1 MDRAKVSDQFARRL
15 IAWHHQH
22 GRKTLPWQ
30 QGRTPYAVWLS
41 EIMLQQTQVAT
52 VIPYFERFC
61 RQFPDISTL
70 ADAPLDAVLAL
81 WSGLGYYSRAR
92 NLHKAAQIVVA
103 EHGGDLPA
111 DFAALMAL
119 PGIGRSTAGA
129 ILAQA
134 FQQPYSILDGN
145 VRRVLCRYHGI
156 EGWPGG
162 GGVQKKL
169 WSVAE
174 GHTPAVAG
182 DAVVDYT
189 QAIMDLGALICTT
202 RGWRCGDCPVAKH
215 CCARQQESIE
225 SLPTK
230 KVRKKL
236 PERAVTLVAMINEA
250 GALLL
255 ERRPPSG
262 IWGGLWS
269 LPEWRPSTE
278 SRQDLDHW
286 IEAEFGLNISSYKKL
301 NDFNHTFTHFKLQIS
316 PIVLQV
322 SRRAIDSVME
332 KQPLFWYKA
341 DQFSQIGLPTPI
353 KKVVGQIYPTV
364 F

>member
-1 MDRAKVSDQFARRL
+1 MDRFTKQL
-15 IAWHHQH
+15 IGWHHQH
-22 GRKTLPWQ
+22 GRKQLPWQ
-30 QGRTPYAVWLS
+30 RGREPYAVWLS

-61 RQFPDISTL
+61 AQFPDISKL
-70 ADAPLDAVLAL
+70 ASAPLDTVLAL

-92 NLHKAAQIVVA
+92 NLHRAAQMMVDL
-103 EHGGDLPA
+103 HWGNLPA
-111 DFAALMAL
+111 DYDALMAL

-156 EGWPGG
+156 EGWPGES
-162 GGVQKKL
+162 GVQRRL
-169 WSVAE
+169 WAVAE
-174 GHTPAVAG
+174 VHTPAVAG

-189 QAIMDLGALICTT
+189 QAIMDLGALVCTP
-202 RGWRCGDCPVAKH
+202 RNWRCDDCPVAEDCH
-215 CCARQQESIE
+215 AHQQGEVE

-230 KVRKKL
+230 KIRKKL
-236 PERAVTLVAMINEA
+236 PERAVTLLAMVNET

-269 LPEWRPSTE
+269 LPEWLPSAGE
-278 SRQDLDHW
+278 NGQELHHW
-286 IEAEFGLNISSYKKL
+286 IETQFGLNVSSYQKL
-301 NDFNHTFTHFKLQIS
+301 GDFSHTFTHFRLKIS

-322 SRRAIDSVME
+322 RGVPADRVME

-341 DQFSQIGLPTPI
+341 EQFSQIGLPTPI
-353 KKVVGQIYPTV
+353 KKVVGQIYPIV
-364 F
+364 ANSF

>member
-1 MDRAKVSDQFARRL
+1 MDRFAKQL
-15 IAWHHQH
+15 IKWHHQH
-22 GRKTLPWQ
+22 GRKQLPWQ
-30 QGRTPYAVWLS
+30 QRRDPYAVWLS

-61 RQFPDISTL
+61 AQFPDISTL
-70 ADAPLDAVLAL
+70 ASAPLDAVLAL

-92 NLHKAAQIVVA
+92 NLHRAAQMMVDLHRG
-103 EHGGDLPA
+103 ELPA

-134 FQQPYSILDGN
+134 FQLPYSILDGN

-156 EGWPGG
+156 EGWPGES
-162 GGVQKKL
+162 GVQNKL

-174 GHTPAVAG
+174 KHTPAAAG
-182 DAVVDYT
+182 VAVVDYT
-189 QAIMDLGALICTT
+189 QAIMDLGAMVCTPKN
-202 RGWRCGDCPVAKH
+202 WRCDDCPVMERCNAY
-215 CCARQQESIE
+215 QQGMVEN
-225 SLPTK
+225 LPTR

-236 PERAVTLVAMINEA
+236 PERDTTLVAMVDEA

-269 LPEWRPSTE
+269 LPEWQPSAGE
-278 SRQDLDHW
+278 NGQDLNRW
-286 IEAEFGLNISSYKKL
+286 IETKFGLNVTSYQKL
-301 NDFNHTFTHFKLQIS
+301 DDFNHTFTHFRLKIS

-322 SRRAIDSVME
+322 TSLFTDRVME

-353 KKVVGQIYPTV
+353 KKVVEQIYPSDT
-364 F
+364 

>member
-1 MDRAKVSDQFARRL
+1 MDHFTKQL
-15 IAWHHQH
+15 IEWHHQH
-22 GRKTLPWQ
+22 GRKELPWQ
-30 QGRTPYAVWLS
+30 QGRDPYAVWIS

-61 RQFPDISTL
+61 SQFPDISTL
-70 ADAPLDAVLAL
+70 ANAPLDVVLAL

-92 NLHKAAQIVVA
+92 NLHKAATMVMA
-103 EHGGDLPA
+103 EHGGALPA

-134 FQQPYSILDGN
+134 FQLPYPILDGN

-156 EGWPGG
+156 EGWPGES
-162 GGVQKKL
+162 GVQRRL

-174 GHTPAVAG
+174 EHTPAMAG

-189 QAIMDLGALICTT
+189 QAIMDLGALVCTP
-202 RGWRCGDCPVAKH
+202 RNWHCDDCPVGDGCYAH
-215 CCARQQESIE
+215 QQGKVE

-230 KVRKKL
+230 RPRKEL
-236 PERAVTLVAMINEA
+236 PERAVTLVAMVNEA

-269 LPEWRPSTE
+269 LPEWRPSAE
-278 SRQDLDHW
+278 KNGQYLNYW
-286 IEAEFGLNISSYKKL
+286 IETQFGLNVSSFQKL
-301 NDFNHTFTHFKLQIS
+301 DDFSHTFTHFRLNIS
-316 PIVLQV
+316 PIVFQV
-322 SRRAIDSVME
+322 RGGATDRVME
-332 KQPLFWYKA
+332 KQPLFWYKP
-341 DQFSQIGLPTPI
+341 DQFSQIGLPAPI
-353 KKVVGQIYPTV
+353 KKVVGQI

>member
-1 MDRAKVSDQFARRL
+1 MSQFTEQL
-15 IAWHHQH
+15 IEWHHQH
-22 GRKTLPWQ
+22 GRKELPWQ
-30 QGRTPYAVWLS
+30 RGRDPYAVWLS

-61 RQFPDISTL
+61 AQFPDISTL
-70 ADAPLDAVLAL
+70 ASAPLDAVLAL

-92 NLHKAAQIVVA
+92 NLHRAAEMVMT
-103 EHGGDLPA
+103 EHGGELPA

-134 FQQPYSILDGN
+134 FRLSYPILDGN

-156 EGWPGG
+156 EGWPGES
-162 GGVQKKL
+162 GVQKRL
-169 WSVAE
+169 WSVAAE
-174 GHTPAVAG
+174 HTPAEAG

-189 QAIMDLGALICTT
+189 QAIMDLGALLCTP
-202 RGWRCGDCPVAKH
+202 RNWRCGECPVGERCYAH
-215 CCARQQESIE
+215 QQGRIE
-225 SLPTK
+225 SLPTRK
-230 KVRKKL
+230 ARKKL
-236 PERAVTLVAMINEA
+236 PEREATLVAMVDET

-269 LPEWRPSTE
+269 LPEWLPSAGE
-278 SRQDLDHW
+278 NGQELNRW
-286 IEAEFGLNISSYKKL
+286 IETQFGLNVSSCKKL
-301 NDFNHTFTHFKLQIS
+301 DDFNHTFTHFKLKIS
-316 PIVLQV
+316 PIVLRV
-322 SRRAIDSVME
+322 RGACTDRVME
-332 KQPLFWYKA
+332 KRPLFWYKA

-353 KKVVGQIYPTV
+353 KKVVDQIYPGDT
-364 F
+364 